1 MNTMKPLVVR
11 GRILNHPGR
20 ALICT
25 PLVAR
30 TPDAIQSELAMI
42 LPKKPDVIEWRV
54 DFFKEIHDANRV
66 IAVAR
71 SIREA
76 TGAIPIIFT
85 RRAVQEGGEAINL
98 AEDAAVALYEQVIA
112 TGAIDFIDYEL
123 GQAVQHRAQL
133 RAIAR
138 AHDVAMIMSYHN
150 FSATPGR
157 AELVD
162 KIIDA
167 EREGA
172 DIAKLAVM
180 PKSPADVLV
189 LLEATLMASERVQI
203 PLIALSMGAMG
214 AITRVCGPMF
224 GSALTFAVGAGHS
237 APGQVPIDELRRA
250 LATIEQAGSNK

>member
-11 GRILNHPGR
+11 GRILNASGR
-20 ALICT
+20 TLICT

-30 TPDAIQSELAMI
+30 TADAIQSELALI

-54 DFFKEIHDANRV
+54 DFFDEIHDVSRV

-76 TGAIPIIFT
+76 AGTIPIIFT
-85 RRAVQEGGEAINL
+85 RRARQEGGETINL
-98 AEDAAVALYEQVIA
+98 SEDAVVALYEKIIA
-112 TGAIDFIDYEL
+112 SGAMDIIDYEL
-123 GQAVQHRAQL
+123 GQAVRHRALL
-133 RAIAR
+133 RAASR
-138 AHDVAMIMSYHN
+138 AHDVAMILSYHN
-150 FSATPGR
+150 FNATPSC

-189 LLEATLMASERVQI
+189 LLEATLTASERVRI
-203 PLIALSMGAMG
+203 PLITLSMGSIG
-214 AITRVCGPMF
+214 TITRVCGGMF
-224 GSALTFAVGAGHS
+224 GSALTFAVGDGRS
-237 APGQVPIDELRRA
+237 ASGQIAIEELRVA
-250 LATIEQAGSNK
+250 LATMAAL